1 MRKII
6 VWLCLAML
14 SVGIVWGDSV
24 TLKTGQ
30 TFTGE
35 IISETRDHV
44 VIKTAGGVMT
54 FSQHK
59 IDSVKSDRKLR
70 MEFKKRYA
78 RLSAKSIQQHL
89 DLAKWCLGNNL
100 SDRAHAHYLRV
111 LELEP
116 DNAVAKLGLQSV
128 VARGP
133 TQSQVNI
140 KLHLVDGSVVKG
152 STSETH
158 LAIATAYG
166 ELRIPFAIIV
176 SVTLNPKRGGDK
188 IVTRKFPVAGD
199 ISNEKLV
206 IITKMGRLSV
216 PMSNIAR
223 FKTKHKPSPTFIA
236 DTLDA
241 DTDNL
246 RDIGLEVMLVYDAT
260 DSMEAALVGLKR
272 RFRKMS
278 HCLKA
283 RVPRVRMGLIAY
295 RDSKKYDPQE
305 FTYQVKLICPLTDDL
320 SRVRTLLLSQKVTGG
335 GDIPEAVHEGLR
347 TAMEKA
353 GWSADARKIIILLG
367 DAPPHKQDD
376 GLNKLY
382 TMVQNWTTSAKG
394 FVHTIDTTGY
404 GKHMR
409 EFKEIARRGGGSSFA
424 MSHEN
429 LLARQVTVCILGP
442 RWVGQ
447 ITEAYQAT
455 PDSAPPRQPDGLE

>member
-1 MRKII
+1 MRKTL
-6 VWLCLAML
+6 VWLCLVML
-14 SVGIVWGDSV
+14 PVGVVWGDSV

-54 FSQHK
+54 FSMHK
-59 IDSVKSDRKLR
+59 VDSVKSDRKLR

-78 RLSAKSIQQHL
+78 RLSAKFIQQHL
-89 DLAKWCLGNNL
+89 DLAKWCLQNNL
-100 SDRAHAHYLRV
+100 PDRAHTHYLRV

-116 DNAVAKLGLQSV
+116 DNAVARLGLQSV
-128 VARGP
+128 VAMGP
-133 TQSQVNI
+133 TQSQVNV

-152 STSETH
+152 STGETH

-176 SVTLNPKRGGDK
+176 SVTLSPKRGGDR
-188 IVTRKFPVAGD
+188 IVTNKFPVTGD
-199 ISNEKLV
+199 VLNDKL
-206 IITKMGRLSV
+206 IITTKMGKLAV
-216 PMSNIAR
+216 EVSNIAQ
-223 FKTKHKPSPTFIA
+223 FKAKHKPSPTFIA
-236 DTLDA
+236 DTLDV
-241 DTDNL
+241 DTRNL

-272 RFRKMS
+272 RFHKIS
-278 HCLKA
+278 HCLKD
-283 RVPRVRMGLIAY
+283 RVPGVRMGLVAY

-305 FTYQVKLICPLTDDL
+305 FTYQAKLVCPLTDEL
-320 SRVRTLLLSQKVTGG
+320 SRVRTLLLSQKVAGG
-335 GDIPEAVHEGLR
+335 GDIPEAVHEGLK

-353 GWSADARKIIILLG
+353 GWNADARKIIILLG

-376 GLNKLY
+376 GLNRLY

-394 FVHTIDTTGY
+394 FLHTIDTTGY

-409 EFKEIARRGGGSSFA
+409 EFKEIARHGGGSSFA

-442 RWVGQ
+442 RWAGQ
-447 ITEAYQAT
+447 ITEAYQAA
-455 PDSAPPRQPDGLE
+455 PDNEPPRPPDALE